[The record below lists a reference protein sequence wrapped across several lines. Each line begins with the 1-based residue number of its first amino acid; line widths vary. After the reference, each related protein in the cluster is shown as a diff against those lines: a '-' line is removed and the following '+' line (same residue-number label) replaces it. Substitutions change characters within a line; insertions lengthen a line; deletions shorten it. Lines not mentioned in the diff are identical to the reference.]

1 MEIEGNPIVYDDV
14 SISITASFGV
24 TTLEPDLI
32 TDNFSMDRLIDTADH
47 FLYQAKKNGRNRV
60 EGGAFRPD

>member
-1 MEIEGNPIVYDDV
+1 
-14 SISITASFGV
+14 
-24 TTLEPDLI
+24 
-32 TDNFSMDRLIDTADH
+32 MDRLIDTADH